1 MQNLQLELI
10 KLLEKDEHFTSE
22 GKLLKNK
29 VIEAALQLDPSLI
42 KLLLTHKTIK
52 KHFFKHVEVS
62 PLAKG
67 GGTEGVLIFDKIEF
81 QKFVSNKSFLKDS
94 YTAFSNKIGLT
105 SDDVFISE
113 SKEVVLSWP
122 HKDCVL
128 EGGQTKEDEKRD
140 EIFWNETLA
149 PDEIDRLL
157 SPKVFTN
164 FKKYD
169 SKGEHKLTDI
179 SLEDNLIIKGNNLLA
194 LHSLLPV
201 YGGQVKLI
209 YIAPPYNTEEDEF
222 MYNDTFDH
230 STWLTFIKNRVFCAK
245 ELLSNDGLIFIQI
258 NDIEYAYLKVLLD
271 EIFGRDCFQ
280 SSICVKMAHLSGP
293 KMAHKEKRIPK
304 VKEHILVYSKKPNG
318 ITLNPQFIPVNW
330 EEAFDRYE
338 NYLEKSNSDNISKWS
353 SISLNQALK
362 KYKVD
367 INNESE
373 VLNFKMNNSNLIFQT
388 AINRSKDYPRE
399 PKDQFLLIDNKYVL
413 NGRELIFAEEKIKE
427 FNGKKQP
434 SSIISDIWTDIG
446 INNVFQEGGR
456 EISLRFGKKPEM
468 LLKRVIALTTKEDD
482 LVMDFFLG
490 TGTSVSVAHKMKR
503 KYIGIEQLD
512 YGEGDSVHRIQKV
525 ISGDPSGISKEVNWK
540 GGGSFV
546 YCELG
551 ELNKKYISQIKSA
564 KTTKELKQIWVT
576 IKKDGFI
583 SYNVNPKD
591 IDSSISEFEELSL
604 ADQKKFLIEV
614 LDKNHLYLN
623 YSEIDDKD
631 YKISDEDKKLNKKF
645 YSLK

>member
-1 MQNLQLELI
+1 MQNLLSDLTV
-10 KLLEKDEHFTSE
+10 LLKKDERFVAE
-22 GKLLKNK
+22 GKLLKNS
-29 VIEAALQLDPSLI
+29 VIEAALQLDPVLL
-42 KLLLTHKTIK
+42 KLLLSHKSLK
-52 KHFFKHVEVS
+52 KHFFRDVES
-62 PLAKG
+62 
-67 GGTEGVLIFDKIEF
+67 VLVFDKIEF

-94 YTAFSNKIGLT
+94 YTAFTQNIGLT
-105 SDDVFISE
+105 SDDEFISQNND
-113 SKEVVLSWP
+113 VVLSWP

-140 EIFWNETLA
+140 EIFWNVTLA

-169 SKGEHKLTDI
+169 NKGEHKVTEI
-179 SLEDNLIIKGNNLLA
+179 SLEDNLIIKGNNLLT
-194 LHSLLPV
+194 LNSLLPV
-201 YGGQVKLI
+201 YSGQVKLI
-209 YIAPPYNTEEDEF
+209 YIDPPYNTEEDEF
-222 MYNDTFDH
+222 KYNDTFEH
-230 STWLTFIKNRVFCAK
+230 STWLTFIKNRVLCAK
-245 ELLSNDGLIFIQI
+245 ELLSDDGLIFIQI

-271 EIFGRDCFQ
+271 EIFSRDSFQ

-293 KMAHKEKRIPK
+293 KMAHKEKKIPK

-318 ITLNPQFIPVNW
+318 ITLNPQFVPVTW

-338 NYLEKSNSDNISKWS
+338 NFLEKSNSDNISKWS

-367 INNESE
+367 VNNESE
-373 VLNFKMNNSNLIFQT
+373 VLNFKMNNANLIFQT

-399 PKDQFLLIDNKYVL
+399 PKDQFLFIDNKYVL

-427 FNGKKQP
+427 FNGNRQP

-446 INNVFQEGGR
+446 INNVFQEGGK

-468 LLKRVIALTTKEDD
+468 LLKRVIALATKEKD

-490 TGTSVSVAHKMKR
+490 TGTSVAVAHKMKR

-512 YGEGDSVHRIQKV
+512 YGNGDSIHRLQKV
-525 ISGDPSGISKEVNWK
+525 ISGDLSGISKEVNWK

-546 YCELG
+546 LCELS
-551 ELNKKYISQIKSA
+551 EHNQKFVNQIKSS
-564 KTTKELKQIWVT
+564 KTTKELKQLWGA

-583 SYNVNPKD
+583 SYKVSPKE
-591 IDSSISEFEELSL
+591 IDNNISEFGELSII
-604 ADQKKFLIEV
+604 DQKKFLIEV
-614 LDKNHLYLN
+614 LDKNHLYVN

-631 YKISDEDKKLNKKF
+631 YNITSDDKKLNKKF